1 MPPRR
6 LVLAFVA
13 LWWTVGLALLYLSL
27 RTVHDAVAGGAHDPH
42 VALLGGLEAVAA
54 VLFLIPRTLRVGA
67 AGLLA
72 AIAVAFVIHAAALHQ
87 FRADLLL
94 DAGAV
99 AFVAIHGPVRREL
112 LASGRRAAG

>member
-1 MPPRR
+1 MPARR

-13 LWWTVGLALLYLSL
+13 LWWTLGLALLYGSVV
-27 RTVHDAVAGGAHDPH
+27 TVQAALTAGGHDAH

-54 VLFLIPRTLRVGA
+54 VLFLIPRTLRLGA

-72 AIAVAFVIHAAALHQ
+72 AIAVAFAIHAVLHQ

-94 DAGAV
+94 DAAAV
-99 AFVAIHGPVRREL
+99 AFVAVHGPVTRRHL
-112 LASGRRAAG
+112 RAA